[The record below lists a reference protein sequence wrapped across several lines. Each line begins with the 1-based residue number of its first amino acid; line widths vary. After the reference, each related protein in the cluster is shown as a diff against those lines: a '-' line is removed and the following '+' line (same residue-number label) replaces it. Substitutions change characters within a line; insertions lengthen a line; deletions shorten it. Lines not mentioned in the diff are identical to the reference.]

1 MTTTSTRPEAR
12 VESVHATAYEIPTA
26 TDKESDGTLEW
37 TSTTLVLVELRC
49 GEHTGLGYTYCD
61 PAAASVINNKLA
73 STIED
78 ADPLMPEATFARM
91 QVQARQLGQTGIA
104 AMAMSAVDV
113 ALHDLKA
120 KLLGVCLADALPRF
134 HESVPIYGSGGFTSY
149 TPEQMR
155 EQVESWMTG
164 GFRSVKIKVGR
175 DKQADPERVKL
186 VRSIVGHDVDVM
198 VDGNGAYVPAEAR
211 EWAARF
217 REQGVRYFEEPV
229 TSDNLEGMAF
239 VRRNAPPGM
248 AIAAGEYGWNL
259 PYFQRMLDTGAVDIL
274 QADVTRCGGVTN
286 MLRVDGLCK
295 ARSMPSSAH
304 CAPALAAHV
313 CCAMETLIH
322 IEYFFDHYRIER
334 MLFDGALDPREGLL
348 TPDRSRPGLGL
359 EFRREDAERYLLD

>member
-1 MTTTSTRPEAR
+1 MTTMSTNLDAR
-12 VESVHATAYEIPTA
+12 VEEVHASAYEIPTA

-37 TSTTLVLVELRC
+37 NSTTLVLVELRC
-49 GEHTGLGYTYCD
+49 GEYTGLGYTYCD
-61 PAAASVINNKLA
+61 TSAAAVINSKLA
-73 STIED
+73 DIVTG
-78 ADPLMPEATFARM
+78 ADPMMPEQTFARM
-91 QVQARQLGQTGIA
+91 NVQTRNLGQTGLV
-104 AMAMSAVDV
+104 AMAMSAVDI

-120 KLLGVCLADALPRF
+120 KLLRLCLADALPRF

-149 TPEQMR
+149 TPDELR
-155 EQVESWMTG
+155 EQVEDWMAK

-198 VDGNGAYVPAEAR
+198 VDGNGAYVPAEAL

-229 TSDNLEGMAF
+229 TSDDLAGMAA
-239 VRRNAPPGM
+239 VRRAAPPGM

-259 PYFQRMLDTGAVDIL
+259 PYFQRMLDARAVHIL

-304 CAPALAAHV
+304 CAPAISAHV

-322 IEYFFDHYRIER
+322 IEYFFDHYRIEG
-334 MLFDGALDPREGLL
+334 MLFEGTLDPHEGLL
-348 TPDRSRPGLGL
+348 TPDRSRAGLGL
-359 EFRREDAERYLLD
+359 ELKRDEAERYLAT